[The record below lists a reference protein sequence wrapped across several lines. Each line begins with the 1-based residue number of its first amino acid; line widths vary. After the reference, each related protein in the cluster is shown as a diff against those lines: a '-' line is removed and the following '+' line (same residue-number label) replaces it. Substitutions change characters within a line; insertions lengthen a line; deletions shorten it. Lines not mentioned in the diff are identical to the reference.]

1 MCFNQLSPDA
11 LHYVPFC
18 EPELSKSNSC
28 ALPLGVFYGH
38 VESAVDKTSN
48 EGKRGLY
55 PVELPGSTSQLSRS
69 RQRKFFAP
77 CLVCKVILHA
87 GSVLL
92 AQGETRA
99 KVKTGGEAKY

>member
-1 MCFNQLSPDA
+1 MLLVCFNQLSPGA
-11 LHYVPFC
+11 RRSVPFFC
-18 EPELSKSNSC
+18 EPELSKSNPC
-28 ALPLGVFYGH
+28 ALSVGVFNGH

-77 CLVCKVILHA
+77 FVWF
-87 GSVLL
+87 
-92 AQGETRA
+92 A
-99 KVKTGGEAKY
+99 K

>member
-1 MCFNQLSPDA
+1 M
-11 LHYVPFC
+11 LHNVPFFC

-28 ALPLGVFYGH
+28 ALPVGVFYGH

-48 EGKRGLY
+48 EGKHGLY

-77 CLVCKVILHA
+77 SLVCKVILCA
-87 GSVLL
+87 RSVVP
-92 AQGETRA
+92 AQGETHA
-99 KVKTGGEAKY
+99 KVKRGGGKILRNF